1 MTLRSLPLAGLTALA
16 LIACGGPSTSST
28 GPSPAPTP
36 SAAAVA
42 ATATPANGIPVQ
54 LSDYMIMPGTLTARA
69 GSITFDVKNGGPT
82 VHNLTIIDSSGNV
95 VGVTANLKAG
105 ESATLTVSLS
115 SGADPAV
122 CSLAGHEIL
131 GMKDVLT
138 VS

>member
-1 MTLRSLPLAGLTALA
+1 MLRSLPMAGLAALA
-16 LIACGGPSTSST
+16 LVACGGSSTSST
-28 GPSPAPTP
+28 GSSPAPTLSP
-36 SAAAVA
+36 AAA
-42 ATATPANGIPVQ
+42 ATATSGNGIPVQ

-69 GSITFDVKNGGPT
+69 GSITFDVKNVGPT
-82 VHNLTIIDSSGNV
+82 VHNLTIIDSSGKV
-95 VGVTANLKAG
+95 VGATANLKPG

-115 SGADPAV
+115 AGAYTAV

>member
-1 MTLRSLPLAGLTALA
+1 MAGLAALA
-16 LIACGGPSTSST
+16 LVACGGSSTSST
-28 GPSPAPTP
+28 GSSPAPTLSP
-36 SAAAVA
+36 AAA
-42 ATATPANGIPVQ
+42 ATATSGNGIPVQ

-69 GSITFDVKNGGPT
+69 GSITFDVKNVGPT
-82 VHNLTIIDSSGNV
+82 VHNLTIIDSSGKV
-95 VGVTANLKAG
+95 VGATANLKPG

-115 SGADPAV
+115 AGAYTAV